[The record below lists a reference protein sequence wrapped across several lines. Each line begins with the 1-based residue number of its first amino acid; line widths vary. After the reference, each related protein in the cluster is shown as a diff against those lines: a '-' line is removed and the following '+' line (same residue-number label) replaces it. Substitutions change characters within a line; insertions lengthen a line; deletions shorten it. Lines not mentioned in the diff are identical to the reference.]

1 MSSLKSKSYLLQV
14 LSPPCK
20 SIQDSKITL
29 TDETIGCTQVGAI
42 IPMYFNC
49 VQLNSPSFQD
59 NTVTVTMANTSAM
72 TAITIRAILHGR
84 KTGFGDVQT
93 VEMREKTR

>member
-20 SIQDSKITL
+20 PIQDSKITL
-29 TDETIGCTQVGAI
+29 TDETIVCGAI
-42 IPMYFNC
+42 NPMYFNC

-72 TAITIRAILHGR
+72 TAITIRAILLGR
-84 KTGFGDVQT
+84 KTGCGDVQT
-93 VEMREKTR
+93 GEMREKTR